1 MDLKSKLSKKKTFAE
16 NKEDWLDKNINQP
29 LAKRGYETL
38 GAGLSAAA
46 SVITPDSAE
55 EAAMSVVP
63 GGPALSKIGK
73 LAGKVAPR
81 LIDKLKKGKKLTKA
95 ETKRLARAQ
104 SKDTKESYV
113 DVEMPSYSKAT
124 EAQRVQMDVDPNV
137 ITYGRDTDKAS
148 WGKKLVERQGVQPPK
163 SSKK

>member
-1 MDLKSKLSKKKTFAE
+1 MDLKKKLSKQTFSEKK
-16 NKEDWLDKNINQP
+16 DSWLDENINQP
-29 LAKRGYETL
+29 LARRGYETL
-38 GAGLSAAA
+38 GAGLAAA
-46 SVITPDSAE
+46 GSVLTPDSVE

-73 LAGKVAPR
+73 LAGKMAPR

-124 EAQRVQMDVDPNV
+124 EAQKVQMDVDPNI
-137 ITYGRDTDKAS
+137 ITYPRDTDTAS
-148 WGKKLVERQGVQPPK
+148 WGKKLLERQGVQPPK